1 MILFIPFLG
10 IAKIIFDNIEGL
22 RPYGYLIGDE
32 SDTEEPNAAD
42 KIKNWVNKKKAG
54 KQPIS

>member
-22 RPYGYLIGDE
+22 RPYGYLIGDD
-32 SDTEEPNAAD
+32 SDTNEPNTAD
-42 KIKNWVNKKKAG
+42 KIKKWVKKKKANQ
-54 KQPIS
+54 QPFS